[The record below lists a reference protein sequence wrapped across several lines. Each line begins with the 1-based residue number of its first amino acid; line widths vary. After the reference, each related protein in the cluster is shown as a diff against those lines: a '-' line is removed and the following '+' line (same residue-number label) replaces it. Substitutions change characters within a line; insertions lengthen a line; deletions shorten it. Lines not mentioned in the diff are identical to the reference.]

1 VFDEMD
7 NTLKRESGSLRDAW
21 QQYPAEHLDTY
32 LVRDV
37 EDPRINVQSILI
49 RSLLID
55 SLFPD
60 KFTGLIDE
68 ELRFSVCLNWILG
81 RMKEGYKR
89 PTILDALEWEKPNDT
104 PFEIPKVVA
113 ETYSF
118 LQQEKAGLTDYI
130 TAALVD
136 RCDDTGA
143 LLPESATRTFGP
155 LWGRVLSEHDA
166 ERISVL
172 EPACGSAN
180 DYRFLQEFGLA
191 RFLDYTG
198 LDLCDTN
205 IENAR
210 QRFPDVEFSVGNV
223 IEMPFEENRFDYTYI
238 QDLFEHLSP
247 SALDRSLSEIVRV
260 TRREA
265 WLGFFNLSADPCHEF
280 KKVSLYHWNRLSAAE
295 IVSRLKPHCSNIE
308 IIWTLQL
315 LRHKFG
321 SADYYNPGAC
331 TLVLTLE

>member
-1 VFDEMD
+1 MD
-7 NTLKRESGSLRDAW
+7 SSLKRESESLRDAW

-60 KFTGLIDE
+60 RFTSLIDE
-68 ELRFSVCLNWILG
+68 ELRFSVCLNWILS
-81 RMKEGYKR
+81 RMKEGYER
-89 PTILDALEWEKPNDT
+89 SLILDALESEKPNDI
-104 PFEIPKVVA
+104 PFEIPKAVA
-113 ETYSF
+113 ETYFF
-118 LQQEKAGLTDYI
+118 LQQENTGLTDYI
-130 TAALVD
+130 TAVLVD

-143 LLPESATRTFGP
+143 LLPESATRTFSL
-155 LWGRVLSEHDA
+155 LWERILSERDA

-180 DYRFLQEFGLA
+180 DYRFMEEFGVA

-210 QRFPDVEFSVGNV
+210 RRFPDVKFSVGNV
-223 IEMPFEENRFDYTYI
+223 IDMPFEENRFDYTYV

-247 SALDRSLSEIVRV
+247 SALGKSLSEIARV

-265 WLGFFNLSADPCHEF
+265 WLGFFNVSADPAHEF
-280 KKVSLYHWNRLSAAE
+280 KEVSLYHWNRLSAAE

-308 IIWTLQL
+308 VIWTLQL
-315 LRHKFG
+315 LRDKFG
-321 SADYYNPGAC
+321 FTDYYNPGAC